1 MRIKVTKTTIS
12 IIKNDYTINNGEYN
26 VNACNF
32 EFDEEYDGLVKK
44 AIFKQGD
51 NEVEMAIIHNGCDLP
66 SEFLNGEEMELKVYG
81 YELQGNK
88 YVIRYSPTPTY
99 IYLRP
104 GSYRPSEEE
113 ITPTQFEQ
121 YEQALN
127 DGLAEVDHVDVD
139 VSKSGNTT
147 TITTINRHNVEK
159 TAEVYDGID
168 GVGLE
173 YNWDGTSLGIKK
185 ENEQNYEYVDLK
197 GQDGKCY
204 YPIPYIDVETGYMM
218 LKTDTEI
225 ENIDFYVNDEGYL
238 VEVIR

>member
-26 VNACNF
+26 VNACYF

-51 NEVEMAIIHNGCDLP
+51 NEVEMAIIHDGCDLP

-81 YELQGNK
+81 YELQGDK

-104 GSYRPSEEE
+104 GSYRPSTEE

-147 TITTINRHNVEK
+147 TITTTNRHNVTK
-159 TAEVYDGID
+159 TAEVYDGTNGAD
-168 GVGLE
+168 GVGLD
-173 YNWDGTSLGIKK
+173 YNWDGTSLGIKR
-185 ENEQNYEYVDLK
+185 EDEQEYEYVDLE
-197 GQDGKCY
+197 GTCNFATFE
-204 YPIPYIDVETGYMM
+204 INLTTGNLEMN
-218 LKTDTEI
+218 KTDDMLLEFGIEDSMLYVEI
-225 ENIDFYVNDEGYL
+225 
-238 VEVIR
+238 